1 MLQEPRVEEKSR
13 VILTR
18 LARFTENMTRIDGQ
32 IGLLRTARGTRI
44 DTQVDGQA
52 GLLRIAR

>member
-1 MLQEPRVEEKSR
+1 
-13 VILTR
+13 
-18 LARFTENMTRIDGQ
+18 MTRIDGQ